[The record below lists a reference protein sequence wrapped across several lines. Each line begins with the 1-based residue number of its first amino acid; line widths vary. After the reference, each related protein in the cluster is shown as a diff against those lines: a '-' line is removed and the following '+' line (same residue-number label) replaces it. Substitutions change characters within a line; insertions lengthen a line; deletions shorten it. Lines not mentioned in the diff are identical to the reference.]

1 MRSLAELEAAIGG
14 VDASPDPALA
24 AEELLG
30 IGLRAQMG
38 LESFV
43 ARDADALPTRDTREG
58 FRLLALHRQGT
69 RNDPSFNAC
78 RETCRELVYYYNLIT
93 MQPDHAET
101 TDRVALMKM
110 ICSHLF
116 LFISGKLQVAE
127 LGEFCCS
134 SKPIRQATPLE
145 QQQIKES

>member
-1 MRSLAELEAAIGG
+1 MRPLGELEAAIGG
-14 VDASPDPALA
+14 VNASPDPALA

-30 IGLRAQMG
+30 IGEEI
-38 LESFV
+38 LEHWII
-43 ARDADALPTRDTREG
+43 AKDDGAEPTRDTREG

-69 RNDPSFNAC
+69 RKDPSFNAC

-101 TDRVALMKM
+101 TDRVAMMKM

-116 LFISGKLQVAE
+116 LFISGKMQVAE